1 MSLTGKG
8 PPTPQGVRRE
18 GEIPRRAV
26 RLPDRFGT
34 ERRLMPA
41 VRRETRLA
49 PGCGDNHLNPGLVA
63 GVVAVRTRVTGRVL
77 VVTLDRP
84 DVLNAIDPESHEQ
97 LLRAWNRLR
106 DDDRLLVGVLTG
118 AGPRAFCAGIDLKRL
133 NDFYSESH
141 PGERLR
147 RWSRSPGI
155 GGITRNFD
163 PGKPIVAA
171 VNGLCLGLG
180 LELALACDIRLASP
194 NAVFGLPEVRWG
206 IIPGQGGTQRLPR
219 AIAPNL
225 ALEMI
230 LTGEPMSA
238 ERALSV
244 GLVNRIAPLSRL
256 RAETLAVARRIAGFP
271 PRAVRNAREAVRR
284 GLGLSLAEGLQL
296 EQDLADPL
304 RGSRESRDAL
314 ASFRGRTSARRA

>member
-1 MSLTGKG
+1 M
-8 PPTPQGVRRE
+8 
-18 GEIPRRAV
+18 
-26 RLPDRFGT
+26 
-34 ERRLMPA
+34 
-41 VRRETRLA
+41 
-49 PGCGDNHLNPGLVA
+49 NPGSVG
-63 GVVAVRTRVTGRVL
+63 GVVPVRSRVTGPVL

-84 DVLNAIDPESHEQ
+84 DALNAIDPESHEQ
-97 LLRAWNRLR
+97 LLRAWNRLG
-106 DDDRLLVGVLTG
+106 DDDRLQVGVLTG
-118 AGPRAFCAGIDLKRL
+118 AGTRAFCAGIDLKRL
-133 NDFYSESH
+133 DDFYSEAY
-141 PGERLR
+141 PGERRR
-147 RWSRSPGI
+147 RWARSPGI

-230 LTGEPMSA
+230 LTGEPIDA

-244 GLVNRIAPLSRL
+244 GLVNRVVPLGRL
-256 RAETLAVARRIAGFP
+256 RAEALAIARRIAEFP

-284 GLGLSLAEGLQL
+284 GLRLSLDEGLRL

-314 ASFRGRTSARRA
+314 ASFRGKPSSRRA